1 MIFLGIRVED
11 VLSKSHG
18 KIVEVVNR
26 GNIIESFRIQLD
38 SGHIVTRSRDELFM
52 QEKKKRKPLFM
63 HLAWDADKQIVET

>member
-1 MIFLGIRVED
+1 MIFLGIRVQD

-18 KIVEVVNR
+18 KIIEVIKR

-52 QEKKKRKPLFM
+52 KEKRKPLFM
-63 HLAWDADKQIVET
+63 HLAWDADKEALET

>member
-1 MIFLGIRVED
+1 MIFLGIRVQD

-18 KIVEVVNR
+18 KVIEVIKC
-26 GNIIESFRIQLD
+26 GNIIKSFRIQLD

-63 HLAWDADKQIVET
+63 RLAWDADKEVLET